1 MLLRTDVEGYLA
13 LVISAILS
21 DSWQLLIQMR
31 TGDIVVPKNLARRSI
46 GVIATCFVMLAMT
59 GEGFDPATLYSHQW
73 TLGLFGGL
81 IAICLYLYLQYQ
93 VNAGVVLKFVAMPF
107 GFYVSLIFLVD
118 LVDGGS
124 AAISLALVPAVVG
137 GALSAFFL
145 DRELPASFSPK
156 WDKRFDYLFF
166 VGCILVIP
174 FVVSKDPIWIL
185 LHPFGWIITCGSAI
199 AIFCFFLVER
209 PLEERLLE
217 ATLFGFLI
225 VTAIAILAYLSL
237 VVADVSSAEIQR
249 AQRGVATLLCSSI
262 YSMVFYFFALLYC
275 LSVGKTE
282 KVVRSNW
289 HLAEGFVFIV
299 FIFFAPASLLEGM

>member
-1 MLLRTDVEGYLA
+1 MA
-13 LVISAILS
+13 
-21 DSWQLLIQMR
+21 
-31 TGDIVVPKNLARRSI
+31 
-46 GVIATCFVMLAMT
+46 
-59 GEGFDPATLYSHQW
+59 
-73 TLGLFGGL
+73 
-81 IAICLYLYLQYQ
+81 
-93 VNAGVVLKFVAMPF
+93 VVLRYHWLWF
-107 GFYVSLIFLVD
+107 
-118 LVDGGS
+118 
-124 AAISLALVPAVVG
+124 PAVVG

-185 LHPFGWIITCGSAI
+185 LHPFGWIIACGSAI
-199 AIFCFFLVER
+199 AIFLFFFWWSDR
-209 PLEERLLE
+209 WKKGLLE

-262 YSMVFYFFALLYC
+262 YSMVFLLLC
-275 LSVGKTE
+275 AAVLLVGWKNG
-282 KVVRSNW
+282 KSC
-289 HLAEGFVFIV
+289 
-299 FIFFAPASLLEGM
+299 

>member
-1 MLLRTDVEGYLA
+1 MA
-13 LVISAILS
+13 
-21 DSWQLLIQMR
+21 
-31 TGDIVVPKNLARRSI
+31 PKNLARRSS
-46 GVIATCFVMLAMT
+46 GVIATCFVMLAML
-59 GEGFDPATLYSHQW
+59 GEGFDPATLYAHQW
-73 TLGLFGGL
+73 ALGLFGGL
-81 IAICLYLYLQYQ
+81 TAICSYLYLQYQ
-93 VNAGVVLKFVAMPF
+93 VNAGAVLKFVAMPF
-107 GFYVSLIFLVD
+107 GFYVSLIFLVE
-118 LVDGGS
+118 LVDRGS

-145 DRELPASFSPK
+145 DRELHPSLSPK

-166 VGCILVIP
+166 VGCILAIP

-185 LHPFGWIITCGSAI
+185 LHPYAWIIAGGSAI

-217 ATLFGFLI
+217 AALFGFLI

-237 VVADVSSAEIQR
+237 VVEDVGSAEIQR

-262 YSMVFYFFALLYC
+262 YSMVFYFLALLYC
-275 LSVGKTE
+275 LSVRNTE

-299 FIFFAPASLLEGM
+299 FMFFAPVSLLEGI